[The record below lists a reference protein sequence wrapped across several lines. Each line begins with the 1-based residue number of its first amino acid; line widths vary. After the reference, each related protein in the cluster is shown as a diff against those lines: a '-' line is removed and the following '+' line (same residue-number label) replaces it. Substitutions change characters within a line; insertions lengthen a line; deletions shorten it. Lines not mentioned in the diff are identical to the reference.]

1 MLPVSDTFM
10 CLFPPSLGVFT
21 GGLVLLALGVLTP
34 FFQYIPKAALAAVIM
49 SSVIHMVDYKI
60 VRKIWRA
67 KRVDLI
73 PFAVTFLL
81 CLYDIATGIIM
92 GILVAMVMLMHRMI
106 LPRVE
111 SRQKEASVVR
121 INGGLSYVG
130 IEYVVS
136 KIEEV
141 SILSDVLPEFV
152 VVDCSNVSEV
162 DYTVSQGFAEVIR
175 DLSDHE
181 IKLHFAHAQPH
192 VKKIMM
198 DSGIAPQLFN
208 DSYLDRHP
216 DIFVSSKTEICVEQ
230 SRDEMTVYLTAV

>member
-1 MLPVSDTFM
+1 M
-10 CLFPPSLGVFT
+10 
-21 GGLVLLALGVLTP
+21 LLALGVLTP
-34 FFQYIPKAALAAVIM
+34 FFQYIPKAALGAVIV

-67 KRVDLI
+67 KRTDLV
-73 PFAVTFLL
+73 PFVVTFLL
-81 CLYDIATGIIM
+81 CLYDIATGIIS

-141 SILSDVLPEFV
+141 SILSDVLPELV
-152 VVDCSNVSEV
+152 VVDFSNVSEV
-162 DYTVSQGFAEVIR
+162 DYTVSQGFADVIR

-181 IKLHFAHAQPH
+181 IKMRFAHAQPH
-192 VKKIMM
+192 VRKILV
-198 DSGIAPQLFN
+198 DAGIAPQLF
-208 DSYLDRHP
+208 DDGYLDRHP
-216 DIFVSSKTEICVEQ
+216 DIFESSKTEICVELP
-230 SRDEMTVYLTAV
+230 RDEMTVYLTAV